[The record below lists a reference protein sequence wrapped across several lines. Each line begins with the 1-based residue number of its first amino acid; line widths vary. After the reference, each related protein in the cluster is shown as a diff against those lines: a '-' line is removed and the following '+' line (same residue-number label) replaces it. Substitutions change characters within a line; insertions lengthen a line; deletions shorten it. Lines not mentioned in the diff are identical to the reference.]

1 MTEQE
6 AREARNEALA
16 ATDYLMMPDYPLTP
30 AGKMLVS
37 IYRQKLRDWP
47 QTDGFPD
54 TETMPKPED
63 WAKYRYDEITTNPEQ
78 GEPIPEYPEPPKPEV

>member
-16 ATDYLMMPDYPLTP
+16 ATDYLMLPDYPLTP
-30 AGKMLVS
+30 AGKMILG

-47 QTDGFPD
+47 ETEGFPD
-54 TETMPKPED
+54 PETMPEAED
-63 WAKYRYDEITTNPEQ
+63 WEKYRAQEQ
-78 GEPIPEYPEPPKPEV
+78 ISELPIE

>member
-30 AGKMLVS
+30 AGKMVLA

-47 QTDGFPD
+47 ETEGFPD
-54 TETMPKPED
+54 PTTMPEPEEWKKDKP
-63 WAKYRYDEITTNPEQ
+63 I
-78 GEPIPEYPEPPKPEV
+78 EPAVIDTEMP

>member
-6 AREARNEALA
+6 AREVRNEALVS
-16 ATDYLMMPDYPLTP
+16 TDYLMLPDYPLTP
-30 AGKMLVS
+30 AGKMILG

-54 TETMPKPED
+54 ISTMPVPED
-63 WAKYRYDEITTNPEQ
+63 WSKYKAQEQ
-78 GEPIPEYPEPPKPEV
+78 ISEQPNELTD

>member
-30 AGKMLVS
+30 AGKMVLA

-47 QTDGFPD
+47 EASGFPD
-54 TETMPKPED
+54 PTTMPEPED
-63 WAKYRYDEITTNPEQ
+63 WKKYKAQEQ
-78 GEPIPEYPEPPKPEV
+78 IGEPPNELTD

>member
-30 AGKMLVS
+30 AGKMVLA

-47 QTDGFPD
+47 ETEGFPD
-54 TETMPKPED
+54 PTTMPEPED
-63 WAKYRYDEITTNPEQ
+63 WKKYKAQERI
-78 GEPIPEYPEPPKPEV
+78 GEPPNELTD

>member
-30 AGKMLVS
+30 AGKMVLA

-47 QTDGFPD
+47 ETEGFPD
-54 TETMPKPED
+54 PETMPEAED
-63 WAKYRYDEITTNPEQ
+63 WKKYKAQEQ
-78 GEPIPEYPEPPKPEV
+78 IGEPPNELTD

>member
-1 MTEQE
+1 MTEDE
-6 AREARNEALA
+6 ARALRNQAIA
-16 ATDYLMMPDYPLTP
+16 ASDYLMMPDYPLTP
-30 AGKMLVS
+30 AGRMLVS

-54 TETMPKPED
+54 PETMPKPED

-78 GEPIPEYPEPPKPEV
+78 GEPIPM